1 MSPSMS
7 MLGDM
12 TFSNAQ
18 RSQLAALLID
28 LGPNSPTLC
37 EGWET
42 KDLAAHLWI
51 RENRID
57 AAGGMFISKLE
68 PRLEDLTQ
76 KTLERDYEEVV
87 KEWAAGPPK
96 PVKFIDKQMNTSENF
111 IHHEDVRRAN
121 GRTTPQPLSQEAQK
135 QLYGSLKMM
144 APMMLK
150 KSHSPVV
157 LHPRGFDRIVAAD
170 KKGVARNGSDVIRV
184 SGEVGELL
192 LWASGR
198 DVVDVTIN
206 GDESKIVR

>member
-57 AAGGMFISKLE
+57 AAGGMFIS
-68 PRLEDLTQ
+68 RGIN
-76 KTLERDYEEVV
+76 
-87 KEWAAGPPK
+87 A
-96 PVKFIDKQMNTSENF
+96 ENL
-111 IHHEDVRRAN
+111 RA
-121 GRTTPQPLSQEAQK
+121 
-135 QLYGSLKMM
+135 
-144 APMMLK
+144 
-150 KSHSPVV
+150 
-157 LHPRGFDRIVAAD
+157 
-170 KKGVARNGSDVIRV
+170 
-184 SGEVGELL
+184 
-192 LWASGR
+192 
-198 DVVDVTIN
+198 
-206 GDESKIVR
+206 